1 MSFFVAIRF
10 IKKEGIRMN
19 FAKMVEVLAIYG
31 ILYTPIIY
39 GLKVFIEKQKND
51 DDFFGGNWRI
61 A

>member
-1 MSFFVAIRF
+1 
-10 IKKEGIRMN
+10 MN